1 MAPFS
6 VLEEEAM
13 PEKFNLGIWKKI
25 FIYVFRH
32 PFFFTLSLL
41 STIFVSFYDSSF
53 VPVMN
58 AGAIAAGEIITPGSI
73 TSINE
78 VVIPVTFI
86 FGIHIDFNF
95 AGYVTTLGVMIL
107 LRSALIVLS
116 FYMTNMICLHVVA
129 ELRHDCFIKIQGL
142 SFSYFDKNSSGW
154 LIARMQNDT
163 SSIGDVLSW
172 AFNGILWS
180 IFEVIF
186 TIVTMFSVN
195 WVYALVVLASLPF
208 IIIITPIFE
217 KLLLKLHRSAR
228 NAHSMYVGYLS
239 ESISGA
245 KTIKS
250 LSIETQREKEAKEI
264 IEEVRRRRLKAIK
277 VDAIYS
283 PLLSLL
289 SSAMIAL
296 VVFLGAV
303 KTEWHSFA
311 IDAATLILFVT
322 FVSSIYDPL
331 ISVVEIFG
339 EFVAAQAGA
348 EKVIQ
353 LLEAEEEIVDT
364 PEVVEK
370 YGTVLSPKPEAYEDI
385 QGDIVF
391 KDVSFSYLPGQEII
405 HTLNLHIEKGKSLAI
420 VGETGSGKTTIA
432 NLLCRFYEPT
442 SGKVEIDGVEYRKRS
457 LGWLRSHIGYVQQTP
472 FLFNVSIKENIAYG
486 RKDASMEEII
496 AAAKLVGMHDF
507 IMRQKD
513 GYDTLIKDEG
523 GSLSQGQKQ
532 LISFARAI
540 VRNPSILILDE
551 ATSSIDTKTEGEVQ
565 AALSKLLKGR
575 TSIIIAHR
583 LSTISGADR
592 ILVLDKGVIVEDGNH
607 KTLMEQKGRYY
618 SLYMNQF
625 KELSLDA
632 QIKTYDSQI
641 EGKGIKLGK

>member
-1 MAPFS
+1 MK
-6 VLEEEAM
+6 LQ
-13 PEKFNLGIWKKI
+13 LGMLHILTI
-25 FIYVFRH
+25 IAETIEIYVIMTKGKKNTMSKMFLGVLIASMLWSVSQLTIFLAEGNLQLIIAYLIGNIGICFIGTFWVNFALEYRKKTS
-32 PFFFTLSLL
+32 PFFTFTTFAISGFFTLTMLTNRYHHL
-41 STIFVSFYDSSF
+41 YYSF
-53 VPVMN
+53 
-58 AGAIAAGEIITPGSI
+58 
-73 TSINE
+73 
-78 VVIPVTFI
+78 
-86 FGIHIDFNF
+86 FGD
-95 AGYVTTLGVMIL
+95 GRKLY
-107 LRSALIVLS
+107 
-116 FYMTNMICLHVVA
+116 
-129 ELRHDCFIKIQGL
+129 
-142 SFSYFDKNSSGW
+142 
-154 LIARMQNDT
+154 
-163 SSIGDVLSW
+163 
-172 AFNGILWS
+172 GIL
-180 IFEVIF
+180 FY
-186 TIVTMFSVN
+186 VN
-195 WVYALVVLASLPF
+195 KYYAYFCVVMGMVF
-208 IIIITPIFE
+208 IMYRCTDKKE
-217 KLLLKLHRSAR
+217 HVLQMLLLAVAFFPFGLNLLEH
-228 NAHSMYVGYLS
+228 Y
-239 ESISGA
+239 
-245 KTIKS
+245 
-250 LSIETQREKEAKEI
+250 EI
-264 IEEVRRRRLKAIK
+264 IEADYTLT
-277 VDAIYS
+277 
-283 PLLSLL
+283 PLGFSVGCL
-289 SSAMIAL
+289 MI
-296 VVFLGAV
+296 FI
-303 KTEWHSFA
+303 A
-311 IDAATLILFVT
+311 IDHYDFLDIDKQIL
-322 FVSSIYDPL
+322 
-331 ISVVEIFG
+331 
-339 EFVAAQAGA
+339 
-348 EKVIQ
+348 K
-353 LLEAEEEIVDT
+353 
-364 PEVVEK
+364 EVVEK

>member
-1 MAPFS
+1 MAAF
-6 VLEEEAM
+6 EEEAL
-13 PEKFNLGIWKKI
+13 PEKFNLGIWKNI
-25 FIYVFRH
+25 FKYLFRH
-32 PFFFTLSLL
+32 PVILLLSLL
-41 STIFVSFYDSSF
+41 STLFVSFYDASF

-58 AGAIAAGEIITPGSI
+58 AGAIAAAQNAGTLHITD
-73 TSINE
+73 INA
-78 VVIPVTFI
+78 VTIPVTFI
-86 FGIHIDFNF
+86 FGIEVEFHYLAYII
-95 AGYVTTLGVMIL
+95 TLSIMIL
-107 LRSALIVLS
+107 LRAALIVLS
-116 FYMTNMICLHVVA
+116 FYMTNLICLHVVA
-129 ELRHDCFIKIQGL
+129 ELRYDCFVKVQKL
-142 SFSYFDKNSSGW
+142 SFSYFDRNSSGW

-186 TIVTMFSVN
+186 TVVTMFSVN
-195 WVYALVVLASLPF
+195 WVYALVVTASLP
-208 IIIITPIFE
+208 IIMVITPIFE
-217 KLLLKLHRSAR
+217 KKLLKLHRSAR
-228 NAHSMYVGYLS
+228 NAHSTYVGYLS

-250 LSIETQREKEAKEI
+250 LSIESAREKEAGNI
-264 IEEVRRRRLKAIK
+264 IEEVRTRRLRAIK

-283 PLLSLL
+283 PLLNLL
-289 SSAMIAL
+289 SKLMIAL
-296 VVFLGAV
+296 VVYLGAV
-303 KTEWHSFA
+303 RTSFIP
-311 IDAATLILFVT
+311 IDAATLVLFVT

-353 LLEAEEEIVDT
+353 LLNAEEEIVDR
-364 PEVVEK
+364 PDVIDK
-370 YGTVLSPKPEAYEDI
+370 YGTVLSPKEDRYEDI
-385 QGDIVF
+385 RGDIVF
-391 KDVSFSYLPGQEII
+391 KDVCFSYLPGQEII
-405 HTLNLHIEKGKSLAI
+405 HHLNLHIEQGKSLAI

-442 SGKVEIDGVEYRKRS
+442 SGQIDIDGTEYRNRS

-486 RKDASMEEII
+486 RKDASMDEII
-496 AAAKLVGMHDF
+496 AAAKLVGMHEF
-507 IMRQKD
+507 IMKQKQ

-532 LISFARAI
+532 LISFARAL

-565 AALSKLLKGR
+565 AALAKLLKGR

-583 LSTISGADR
+583 LSTISNADR
-592 ILVLDKGVIVEDGNH
+592 ILVLDKGVIIEDGNH
-607 KTLMEQKGRYY
+607 KSLMEEKGAYY
-618 SLYMNQF
+618 ELYMNQF

-641 EGKGIKLGK
+641 EGEGIVLEKKKTA